1 MKRIL
6 NDISIPIGIK
16 SGSRITVFDLKDDEF
31 GSRCNCTCP
40 DCGFPLLA
48 IPGSKYRSAHFKH
61 KAGNIH
67 CHFNFDETVR
77 EYIYDKLLGLK
88 QFTASLEDLEYINVI
103 SKHHPK
109 VENTPQLT
117 QPRQITVLEKKEGKI
132 RIRIDDVDFWIKL
145 VFKRK
150 EAVNDNQI
158 IAITLP
164 ELIRVNNL
172 SDKELDYIRALI
184 NLKCN
189 EKLMIRSNQVQI
201 EKAQAKPIIQPREEY
216 KAQSVP
222 FNMIGAM
229 KDSSSSETPAYPCPL
244 CKTGELEIKF
254 TSRTNEPMFS
264 CKNPSCDFWDT
275 KINDYANGKI
285 ILAKE
290 VHYNMTHPK
299 K

>member
-1 MKRIL
+1 MKHNSWEL
-6 NDISIPIGIK
+6 SIPIGLR
-16 SGSRITVFDLKDDEF
+16 SGNKVTVFDLKEDEF
-31 GSRCNCTCP
+31 GSQCNCTCP

-48 IPGSKYRSAHFKH
+48 IPGNKYRSAHFKH

-150 EAVNDNQI
+150 DAVSDNQI

-164 ELIRVNNL
+164 ELIKINNL
-172 SDKELDYIRALI
+172 GGKELDYVRALI

-189 EKLMIRSNQVQI
+189 EKLLIRESQLREAAPV
-201 EKAQAKPIIQPREEY
+201 AKKPYQRVEYQP
-216 KAQSVP
+216 KTVP
-222 FNMIGAM
+222 FNMINFQQAP
-229 KDSSSSETPAYPCPL
+229 ETSNKSVLSCPL
-244 CKTGELEIKF
+244 CKTGELGIRPSSNMVNHLF
-254 TSRTNEPMFS
+254 V
-264 CKNPSCDFWDT
+264 CKNPDCDFKDT
-275 KINDYANGKI
+275 KIYDYKTGRI

-290 VHYNMTHPK
+290 VYYNMTHPK

>member
-1 MKRIL
+1 M
-6 NDISIPIGIK
+6 NDLSIPIGNRLGVK
-16 SGSRITVFDLKDDEF
+16 VTVYDLKEEEF

-48 IPGSKYRSAHFKH
+48 IPGNKFRSAHFKH

-67 CHFNFDETVR
+67 CHFDFDETVR

-150 EAVNDNQI
+150 DAGNENQI

-172 SDKELDYIRALI
+172 SDKELDYVRALI

-189 EKLMIRSNQVQI
+189 EKLMIRSNQSHI
-201 EKAQAKPIIQPREEY
+201 EKAQAKPNIQPRVEY
-216 KAQSVP
+216 EPQSVP
-222 FNMIGAM
+222 FNMRGAQ
-229 KDSSSSETPAYPCPL
+229 KDTASSENLNYSCPL

-254 TSRTNEPMFS
+254 TSRTNEPMFA
-264 CKNPSCDFWDT
+264 CKNPNCDFWDI

-290 VHYNMTHPK
+290 VHFNLTHPK